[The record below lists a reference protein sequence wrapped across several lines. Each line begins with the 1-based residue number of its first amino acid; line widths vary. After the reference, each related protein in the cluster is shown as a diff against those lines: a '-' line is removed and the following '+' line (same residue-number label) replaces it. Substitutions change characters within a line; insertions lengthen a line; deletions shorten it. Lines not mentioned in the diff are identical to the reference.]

1 MTQIGFLALIVAGT
15 ALVVVRRIAARR
27 RKSRGEWIAECPATE
42 TTAEI
47 TLDAAGG
54 VTGCSHWP
62 ERERCD
68 QSCVR

>member
-1 MTQIGFLALIVAGT
+1 MRIGILAVIAAGT
-15 ALVVVRRIAARR
+15 ALAVVWRVAGRR
-27 RKSRGEWIAECPATE
+27 RKTRDEWIAECPATE